1 MVSFMYRGST
11 VPVERLR
18 VYEFVI
24 ARNTT
29 ARVKIYTRA
38 FVHACAEE
46 GKKRKNKNRTNK
58 QTKNSKRKKE
68 GRSGREGGGREREGE
83 KEIAGFYAPARI
95 SNATSTMKRQSS
107 VSTTG
112 NTITPRER
120 VSAERG
126 ARGKGAERGRTGS
139 V

>member
-38 FVHACAEE
+38 FVLACAEE
-46 GKKRKNKNRTNK
+46 EKKEKIKTERTNK
-58 QTKNSKRKKE
+58 RKIVKE
-68 GRSGREGGGREREGE
+68 RKREGAGKGGGGE
-83 KEIAGFYAPARI
+83 KEKKRSRA
-95 SNATSTMKRQSS
+95 STRRQEFQM
-107 VSTTG
+107 
-112 NTITPRER
+112 RR
-120 VSAERG
+120 LR
-126 ARGKGAERGRTGS
+126 
-139 V
+139 

>member
-46 GKKRKNKNRTNK
+46 GKKEKIKTERTNK
-58 QTKNSKRKKE
+58 RKIVKERKRE
-68 GRSGREGGGREREGE
+68 GAGEREGGRKRRIKRDRGLLR
-83 KEIAGFYAPARI
+83 AGKNFKCDVYDEAAI
-95 SNATSTMKRQSS
+95 
-107 VSTTG
+107 
-112 NTITPRER
+112 
-120 VSAERG
+120 
-126 ARGKGAERGRTGS
+126 
-139 V
+139 

>member
-24 ARNTT
+24 ARDTT

-46 GKKRKNKNRTNK
+46 GKKRKKKTERTNK
-58 QTKNSKRKKE
+58 RKIVKE
-68 GRSGREGGGREREGE
+68 RKREGAGGRERERGGE

-126 ARGKGAERGRTGS
+126 MRGKGAERERTGS

>member
-24 ARNTT
+24 ARDTT

-58 QTKNSKRKKE
+58 QTKNRAEGKE
-68 GRSGREGGGREREGE
+68 GGRKREGGGE

-126 ARGKGAERGRTGS
+126 MRGKGAERERTGS